1 MDNYK
6 GGYFS
11 DNHSSKKF
19 YASYFYIFHLMGA
32 YFYFFILTLSRH
44 IFWIHI
50 FNIVSVTN
58 AMLSFQISIMNPFFS
73 YNSFIFFDMNPNKIY
88 CDMDN

>member
-1 MDNYK
+1 
-6 GGYFS
+6 
-11 DNHSSKKF
+11 
-19 YASYFYIFHLMGA
+19 MGA
-32 YFYFFILTLSRH
+32 YFLILILTLLRH

-58 AMLSFQISIMNPFFS
+58 VLLSFQNSIMNPFFS

-88 CDMDN
+88 FHMDN